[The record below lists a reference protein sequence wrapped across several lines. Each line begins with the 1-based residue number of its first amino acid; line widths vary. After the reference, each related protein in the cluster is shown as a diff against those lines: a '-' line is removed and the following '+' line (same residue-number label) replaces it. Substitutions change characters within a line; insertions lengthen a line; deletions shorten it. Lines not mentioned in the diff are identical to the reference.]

1 MRGTAAGVLV
11 AALAVTLTGCVH
23 TTAGV
28 AHRSG
33 STNPTTVADLERFLL
48 TADRVDAIVGSHD
61 IEVTDSASTM
71 ADNYSKIS
79 DPDCLGALY
88 NVEQAVYDGSGWTDV
103 ADQVLADEGDDDG
116 HWVQQSVVA
125 FGSPQQ
131 AQDFFDGSVQ
141 KWTNCIGKHV
151 TIDEDDNEF
160 AFSIEGIGITGRMMT
175 QTSRQDDSGGWACQH
190 ALGAV
195 TNHIVEVAACGN
207 GPDGQAIELANEIAS
222 KIK

>member
-1 MRGTAAGVLV
+1 MRV
-11 AALAVTLTGCVH
+11 AAAASPRASASWVVSWAKARRVTLEI
-23 TTAGV
+23 
-28 AHRSG
+28 
-33 STNPTTVADLERFLL
+33 TV
-48 TADRVDAIVGSHD
+48 
-61 IEVTDSASTM
+61 
-71 ADNYSKIS
+71 N
-79 DPDCLGALY
+79 
-88 NVEQAVYDGSGWTDV
+88 VYDGSGWTDV